1 MSFTRRATLL
11 LGLGATLISSSVAL
25 AAMNSAFSQASFET
39 AKKAGKP
46 ILVEVSAPWCSTC
59 KAQAPILGEL
69 SGQARF
75 KDFQIFKVDFDS
87 QKDVLKSLNVQMQS
101 TLIVFK
107 GGKEVGRSTG
117 DTKKGSI
124 EALLSKAL

>member
-1 MSFTRRATLL
+1 MTVTRRAALII
-11 LGLGATLISSSVAL
+11 GFGATLLSATAF
-25 AAMNSAFSQASFET
+25 AATKSNYTQSAFDA
-39 AKKAGKP
+39 ANKAGNP
-46 ILVEVSAPWCSTC
+46 ILVEVTAPWCPTC

-75 KDFQIFKVDFDS
+75 KDLKTFSVDFDS

-107 GGKEVGRSTG
+107 AGKEVGRSTG
-117 DTKKGSI
+117 DTKKDSI
-124 EALLSKAL
+124 EALLAKTL